1 MENGIVFVQI
11 EFMRNENV
19 YRDEVL
25 EKVKAVSMIGEN
37 LEVTLQMAAEY
48 YEVNVKQ
55 LDKQLSVIEMSLM
68 ITKN

>member
-1 MENGIVFVQI
+1 MENGIVFVQS

-48 YEVNVKQ
+48 YEVNVET
-55 LDKQLSVIEMSLM
+55 VR
-68 ITKN
+68 